1 MPTLQVLNPKGM
13 IKDTNDTALPNE
25 FFSHT
30 QNARF
35 EDNAAK
41 KVLGQDQVFGTPAVA
56 PYFALNWSTGANNY
70 WFYAGSAKIYR
81 YDGSS
86 HTNFTR
92 ASGGDYSTNLTASG
106 NWTGSIFNGLAILNN
121 GVDDPQCLATTG
133 AGAFTDLTNWPSSTT
148 CKVIRPFG
156 NYLIALNMTESST
169 NLPNKVRWGD
179 AAENLTLPSSWTA
192 SSTNDA
198 GSATVGD
205 AGEFIVDGFP
215 LKQSFI
221 IYKENTTY
229 IMTFTGGNL
238 VFDIKKLFDDSGVL
252 SRNCVAEFNGK
263 HFVVTNGDLIVHNG
277 VSKESVAST
286 VVKRTLFEE
295 IDSTNY
301 ANIFV
306 THNKQKNEIWVS
318 YPTVGSTFCNKAL
331 IWNYEASAF
340 SFRELPDILH
350 IATGIVNPGSSAV
363 LWSGQSQSWIAYS
376 TTENWGQRN
385 FNPTET
391 SILMSSTGDTKLYR
405 ADNGFDFAGSDFTMI
420 LERKGLTLDGNTNTV
435 KQVRKIT
442 PRFSSTGTAEV
453 FVGSS
458 MTPDGTYTYKTQ
470 QTIDPDTQNKVDARA
485 TGKYIAIKFQNT
497 TATTF
502 ELNGYDIEYEV
513 IGER

>member
-41 KVLGQDQVFGTPAVA
+41 KVLGQDQVFGTPTVA

-205 AGEFIVDGFP
+205 AGEFIVDGFS

-221 IYKENTTY
+221 IYKENSTY

-238 VFDIKKLFDDSGVL
+238 VFDIKKLFDDSGAL

-286 VVKRTLFEE
+286 IVKRTLFEE

-306 THNKQKNEIWVS
+306 THNTQKNEIWVS
-318 YPTVGSTFCNKAL
+318 YPTVGSTYCNKAL
-331 IWNYEASAF
+331 IWNYKLNAF
-340 SFRELPDILH
+340 SFRDLPDILH
-350 IATGIVNPGSSAV
+350 IALGIVNPGATAV
-363 LWSGQSQSWIAYS
+363 VWSGQSQSWIAYS

-385 FNPTET
+385 YNPTET
-391 SILMSSTGDTKLYR
+391 SILMSSPGDTKLYR
-405 ADNGFDFAGSDFTMI
+405 GDHGFDFAGSNYTMI

-502 ELNGYDIEYEV
+502 ELNGYDIEYEI

>member
-1 MPTLQVLNPKGM
+1 
-13 IKDTNDTALPNE
+13 
-25 FFSHT
+25 
-30 QNARF
+30 
-35 EDNAAK
+35 
-41 KVLGQDQVFGTPAVA
+41 
-56 PYFALNWSTGANNY
+56 
-70 WFYAGSAKIYR
+70 
-81 YDGSS
+81 
-86 HTNFTR
+86 
-92 ASGGDYSTNLTASG
+92 
-106 NWTGSIFNGLAILNN
+106 
-121 GVDDPQCLATTG
+121 
-133 AGAFTDLTNWPSSTT
+133 
-148 CKVIRPFG
+148 
-156 NYLIALNMTESST
+156 MTESST

-277 VSKESVAST
+277 VSKQSVAST
-286 VVKRTLFEE
+286 IVKRTLFEE

-331 IWNYEASAF
+331 IWNYEANAF

-350 IATGIVNPGSSAV
+350 IATGIVNPGASAV

-405 ADNGFDFAGSDFTMI
+405 GDHGFDFAGSNYTMI

-470 QTIDPDTQNKVDARA
+470 QTINPDTQNKVDARA

>member
-1 MPTLQVLNPKGM
+1 MATLQILNPKGM
-13 IKDTNDTALPNE
+13 IKDTNNTVLPNE

-41 KVLGQDQVFGTPAVA
+41 KVLGQDQVFGTPTVA
-56 PYFALNWSTGANNY
+56 PYFALNWTTGANSY

-81 YDGSS
+81 YNGSS
-86 HTNFTR
+86 HEDFTR
-92 ASGGDYSTNLTASG
+92 ASGGDYSTNLTSSG
-106 NWTGSIFNGLAILNN
+106 NWTGGIFNGLAILNN

-133 AGAFTDLTNWPSSTT
+133 ASAFTDLTNWPASTT

-192 SSTNDA
+192 ASTNDA

-252 SRNCVAEFNGK
+252 SRNCVAEFNGR

-277 VSKESVAST
+277 VSKESVASN
-286 VVKRTLFEE
+286 VIKRTLFEE
-295 IDSTNY
+295 IDGTNY

-306 THNKQKNEIWVS
+306 THNKQKNEI
-318 YPTVGSTFCNKAL
+318 
-331 IWNYEASAF
+331 
-340 SFRELPDILH
+340 
-350 IATGIVNPGSSAV
+350 
-363 LWSGQSQSWIAYS
+363 
-376 TTENWGQRN
+376 
-385 FNPTET
+385 
-391 SILMSSTGDTKLYR
+391 
-405 ADNGFDFAGSDFTMI
+405 
-420 LERKGLTLDGNTNTV
+420 
-435 KQVRKIT
+435 
-442 PRFSSTGTAEV
+442 
-453 FVGSS
+453 
-458 MTPDGTYTYKTQ
+458 
-470 QTIDPDTQNKVDARA
+470 
-485 TGKYIAIKFQNT
+485 
-497 TATTF
+497 
-502 ELNGYDIEYEV
+502 
-513 IGER
+513 

>member
-1 MPTLQVLNPKGM
+1 M
-13 IKDTNDTALPNE
+13 IKDTNNTALPNE
-25 FFSHT
+25 YFSHT

-41 KVLGQDQVFGTPAVA
+41 KVLGEDQVFGTPTVA
-56 PYFALNWSTGANNY
+56 PYFALNWTSGDNSY

-81 YDGSS
+81 YNGSS
-86 HTNFTR
+86 HEDFTR

-133 AGAFTDLTNWPSSTT
+133 ASAFTDLTNWPASTT
-148 CKVIRPFG
+148 CRVIRPFG
-156 NYLIALNMTESST
+156 NYLIALNMTESSV
-169 NLPNKVRWGD
+169 NYPNKVRWGD

-192 SSTNDA
+192 SATNDA
-198 GSATVGD
+198 GFATVGD

-229 IMTFTGGNL
+229 IMNHEGGNL
-238 VFDIKKLFDDSGVL
+238 VFSLKKLFDDSGVL

-286 VVKRTLFEE
+286 IVKRTLFEE
-295 IDSTNY
+295 IDGTNY

-306 THNKQKNEIWVS
+306 THNTQKNEIWVS
-318 YPTVGSTFCNKAL
+318 YPTVGSTYCNKAL
-331 IWNYEASAF
+331 IWNYKLNAF
-340 SFRELPDILH
+340 SFRDLPDILH
-350 IATGIVNPGSSAV
+350 IALGIVDPGATAV
-363 LWSGQSQSWIAYS
+363 VWSGQSQSWIAYS

-385 FNPTET
+385 YNPTET
-391 SILMSSTGDTKLYR
+391 SILMSSPGDTKLYR
-405 ADNGFDFAGSDFTMI
+405 GDHGFDFAGSNYTMI

-470 QTIDPDTQNKVDARA
+470 QTINPDTQNKVDARA

>member
-1 MPTLQVLNPKGM
+1 MPTLQILNPKGM
-13 IKDTNDTALPNE
+13 IKDTNNTALPNE
-25 FFSHT
+25 YFSHT

-41 KVLGQDQVFGTPAVA
+41 KVLGEDQVFGTPTVA
-56 PYFALNWSTGANNY
+56 PYFALNWTSGDNSY

-81 YDGSS
+81 YNGSS
-86 HTNFTR
+86 HEDFTR

-133 AGAFTDLTNWPSSTT
+133 ASAFTDLTNWPASTT
-148 CKVIRPFG
+148 CRVIRPFG
-156 NYLIALNMTESST
+156 NYLIALNMTESSV
-169 NLPNKVRWGD
+169 NYPNKVRWGD

-192 SSTNDA
+192 SATNDA
-198 GSATVGD
+198 GFATVGD

-221 IYKENTTY
+221 IYKENSTY

-238 VFDIKKLFDDSGVL
+238 VFDIKKLFDDSGAL

-286 VVKRTLFEE
+286 IVKRTLFEE

-306 THNKQKNEIWVS
+306 THNTQKNEIWVS
-318 YPTVGSTFCNKAL
+318 YPTVGSTYCNKAL
-331 IWNYEASAF
+331 IWNYKLNAF
-340 SFRELPDILH
+340 SFRDLPDILH
-350 IATGIVNPGSSAV
+350 IALGIVNPGATAV
-363 LWSGQSQSWIAYS
+363 VWSGQSQSWIAYS

-385 FNPTET
+385 YNPTET
-391 SILMSSTGDTKLYR
+391 SILMSSPGDTKLYR
-405 ADNGFDFAGSDFTMI
+405 GDHGFDFAGSNYTMI

-470 QTIDPDTQNKVDARA
+470 QTINPDTQNKVDARA

-513 IGER
+513 LGER

>member
-1 MPTLQVLNPKGM
+1 M
-13 IKDTNDTALPNE
+13 IKDTNNTALPNE
-25 FFSHT
+25 YFSHT

-41 KVLGQDQVFGTPAVA
+41 KVLGEDQVFGTPTVA
-56 PYFALNWSTGANNY
+56 PYFALNWTSGDNSY

-81 YDGSS
+81 YNGSS
-86 HTNFTR
+86 HEDFTR

-133 AGAFTDLTNWPSSTT
+133 ASAFTDLTNWPASTT
-148 CKVIRPFG
+148 CRVIRPFG

-192 SSTNDA
+192 SATNDA

-221 IYKENTTY
+221 IYKENSTY

-238 VFDIKKLFDDSGVL
+238 VFDIKKLFDDSGAL

-286 VVKRTLFEE
+286 IVKRTLFEE

-306 THNKQKNEIWVS
+306 THNTQKNEIWVS
-318 YPTVGSTFCNKAL
+318 YPTVGSTYCNKAL
-331 IWNYEASAF
+331 IWNYKLNAF
-340 SFRELPDILH
+340 SFRDLPDILH
-350 IATGIVNPGSSAV
+350 IALGIVNPGATAV
-363 LWSGQSQSWIAYS
+363 VWSGQSQSWIAYS

-385 FNPTET
+385 YNPTET
-391 SILMSSTGDTKLYR
+391 SILMSSPGDTKLYR
-405 ADNGFDFAGSDFTMI
+405 GDHGFDFAGSNYTMI

-442 PRFSSTGTAEV
+442 PRFSSTGSAEV

-470 QTIDPDTQNKVDARA
+470 QTINPDTQNKVDARA